1 MLSSGREETT
11 ATSASLSLLIC
22 SFAIV
27 SVLSLLRVSIFVFLS
42 LCSYLCVPVSV
53 CCLCVP
59 VSVYC
64 FCVPVSLFLSL
75 FTVSLFLYLC
85 SCLCLL
91 FLCSCIFVPVSVYC
105 FCVSVA
111 GTEFANSCNAT
122 LLCWVVTKGLGQK
135 RMFLGEETTS
145 QSDALLLSTPEVRL

>member
-1 MLSSGREETT
+1 M
-11 ATSASLSLLIC
+11 IC

-53 CCLCVP
+53 CCICVP

-75 FTVSLFLYLC
+75 FTVSVFLYLC

-91 FLCSCIFVPVSVYC
+91 FLCFCIFVPVSVYC
-105 FCVSVA
+105 FGVCGRHRVCEQLQCNTSVLSCDQRSWAETNVSGRRNHQSERCSA
-111 GTEFANSCNAT
+111 FKHTRGAT
-122 LLCWVVTKGLGQK
+122 VG
-135 RMFLGEETTS
+135 
-145 QSDALLLSTPEVRL
+145 TPEV